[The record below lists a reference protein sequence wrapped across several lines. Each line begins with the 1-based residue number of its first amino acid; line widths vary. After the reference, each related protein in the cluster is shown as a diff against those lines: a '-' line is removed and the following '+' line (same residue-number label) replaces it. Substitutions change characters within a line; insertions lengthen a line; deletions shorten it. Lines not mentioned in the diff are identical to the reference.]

1 MAKES
6 GTDAQKSGAKAGAV
20 SAKVIEVSAGL
31 VFRDGRVLITQR
43 RTGDH
48 LGGLWEF
55 PGGKRHPGESYEDCL
70 RRELME
76 ELGIEVEVGERFATV
91 THDYPEKSVHLEF
104 FLCRWSR
111 HEPRAISVADFAW
124 VNREQL
130 AQYSFPAADE
140 QLLEKLKATP
150 SLWKI

>member
-1 MAKES
+1 VKAKPGKTGNEL
-6 GTDAQKSGAKAGAV
+6 
-20 SAKVIEVSAGL
+20 IEVSAGV

-43 RTGDH
+43 RAGDH

-76 ELGIEVEVGERFATV
+76 ELGIEVDVGERFAAV
-91 THDYPEKSVHLEF
+91 THDYPDKSVHLEF
-104 FLCRWSR
+104 FLCRWRR
-111 HEPRAISVADFAW
+111 HEPRAIGCADFAW

-140 QLLEKLKATP
+140 QLLEKLKVAS